1 MIITLVL
8 QEKVLPA
15 PYLCG
20 ISGGSGGSASR
31 HGLHGMAANGFRGAA
46 TSGRLRR
53 GKRDTWSAMPQRT
66 FRKVL
71 EYSPQSTLTASARR
85 CPGGGQPKTTGAET
99 EALPSVDLAVAGNTG
114 LAWGNK
120 LPACVPF
127 VAFFV
132 FRCRTWQDAL
142 PCAVPFARS
151 WRKRWFP
158 LQPESLPYSRS
169 SMYIPFATK
178 LQENGLNFA
187 TRK

>member
-53 GKRDTWSAMPQRT
+53 GKRNTWSATPQRT

-71 EYSPQSTLTASARR
+71 EYSPQSTVLASARR
-85 CPGGGQPKTTGAET
+85 RA
-99 EALPSVDLAVAGNTG
+99 ALGKAVSFQAPVRRTYCRGNAAGVMG
-114 LAWGNK
+114 ISWGRPHK
-120 LPACVPF
+120 
-127 VAFFV
+127 
-132 FRCRTWQDAL
+132 
-142 PCAVPFARS
+142 
-151 WRKRWFP
+151 K
-158 LQPESLPYSRS
+158 
-169 SMYIPFATK
+169 
-178 LQENGLNFA
+178 
-187 TRK
+187 